1 MSGPVDNG
9 GILPSGKNTPIP
21 ANSDMPGVASGEKVS
36 IGYATATTSEVV
48 AGVASESGEGDLP
61 NLDPPPAESSLTGQ
75 NFTEFAVKT
84 SLSGI
89 QAAIK
94 QFSNIDVAA
103 LDVADTASILLLI
116 KGAVSDMK
124 TMAGAES
131 IDAALGSLLT
141 KYDGQIERARD
152 VIFQRMDL
160 ADKFALWN
168 QKTDLRSE
176 KQVLLEQK
184 QQELQGADAGGD
196 NSALEAAIAQLQQEI
211 AQLDTEIDE
220 LDVGI
225 NTLRG
230 LISTNEKQLSVELQ
244 SDLNR
249 IFAVTEG
256 VKQRF
261 DSSAL
266 RTGEDERAK
275 RSVEN
280 HELSLENAKDRQ
292 RLREEKKE
300 LSELGKE
307 QIRNQHKRDDELES
321 EQRLALELNRFGIN
335 VPDEVLALF
344 GTADLE
350 DVQAFTEKVLNDL
363 PVDQLTD
370 KLSEAMSR
378 FETVFTDLLRE
389 AATADEGKPG
399 ATVQAADSRL
409 SRTLSELLPELD
421 ENERDRVAINL
432 AASRQEDVITESA
445 RASQRL
451 ALLQAVE
458 ALESQALAMV
468 AESEKER
475 ERTEGEI
482 SRHSRA

>member
-1 MSGPVDNG
+1 M
-9 GILPSGKNTPIP
+9 
-21 ANSDMPGVASGEKVS
+21 
-36 IGYATATTSEVV
+36 
-48 AGVASESGEGDLP
+48 
-61 NLDPPPAESSLTGQ
+61 
-75 NFTEFAVKT
+75 
-84 SLSGI
+84 
-89 QAAIK
+89 
-94 QFSNIDVAA
+94 
-103 LDVADTASILLLI
+103 
-116 KGAVSDMK
+116 
-124 TMAGAES
+124 
-131 IDAALGSLLT
+131 
-141 KYDGQIERARD
+141 
-152 VIFQRMDL
+152 
-160 ADKFALWN
+160 
-168 QKTDLRSE
+168 
-176 KQVLLEQK
+176 
-184 QQELQGADAGGD
+184 
-196 NSALEAAIAQLQQEI
+196 
-211 AQLDTEIDE
+211 
-220 LDVGI
+220 
-225 NTLRG
+225 
-230 LISTNEKQLSVELQ
+230 
-244 SDLNR
+244 
-249 IFAVTEG
+249 
-256 VKQRF
+256 
-261 DSSAL
+261 
-266 RTGEDERAK
+266 
-275 RSVEN
+275 
-280 HELSLENAKDRQ
+280 
-292 RLREEKKE
+292 
-300 LSELGKE
+300 GKE